1 SCLPWFVFSSRRRH
15 TRSKRDWSS
24 DVCSSDL
31 YSFIDTRSC
40 RDNESDCYDQYDDR
54 LRQDVIFYPVKTVAQ
69 TGSNLSCTKTERCCD
84 TENRT
89 EYGQYID
96 AGTHPSAR
104 FVTEYRRQCRTH
116 EQRCLMSEV
125 EVRESKPDHSVD
137 RPWMESP

>member
-1 SCLPWFVFSSRRRH
+1 RH

-31 YSFIDTRSC
+31 
-40 RDNESDCYDQYDDR
+40 
-54 LRQDVIFYPVKTVAQ
+54 PVKTVAQ

-137 RPWMESP
+137 RPWMESPVEQCVLQCFL